1 MASASPRRPRH
12 DHQSV
17 DAPRECPETVSRRPR
32 STQVY
37 SKDNPN
43 LLFNMG
49 GFEVRVKPKCRMHL
63 EALTH
68 RDGVW
73 NLQNEATKEMT
84 AQAFLRARFRVLTG
98 CGAFHV
104 TRVCLTMPEV
114 VSSSILSCFG
124 PRRGR
129 RGVSEGPRSRR
140 WRRHETAPPRCRRR
154 DPTRVYVV
162 VMTPSTRCH
171 ITAMLRAGRR
181 AVVKNV

>member
-84 AQAFLRARFRVLTG
+84 AQAFLRVRFGVH
-98 CGAFHV
+98 A
-104 TRVCLTMPEV
+104 TRLRQTRSWV
-114 VSSSILSCFG
+114 VSGPNSSRL
-124 PRRGR
+124 
-129 RGVSEGPRSRR
+129 
-140 WRRHETAPPRCRRR
+140 
-154 DPTRVYVV
+154 
-162 VMTPSTRCH
+162 
-171 ITAMLRAGRR
+171 AGRR
-181 AVVKNV
+181 AILTDLRE